1 MVVRRVVD
9 HEEDSSQQLIGHKQV
24 VNVCPLVVL
33 TTVATTPLYQGS
45 KVTSVPEEKLPKK
58 NPKQAH
64 NK

>member
-9 HEEDSSQQLIGHKQV
+9 HKEDSSQQLIGHKQV

-45 KVTSVPEEKLPKK
+45 KVTPVPEEKLQK
-58 NPKQAH
+58 NPQAH
-64 NK
+64 NM